1 VQRSRINVGKA
12 QIVIA
17 ASSLTKAQWDAFL
30 VQLNAFIAAN
40 PGLGL
45 GVDRAQSFFQETPP

>member
-1 VQRSRINVGKA
+1 MGKA

-45 GVDRAQSFFQETPP
+45 GVDRAQSVYQETPP